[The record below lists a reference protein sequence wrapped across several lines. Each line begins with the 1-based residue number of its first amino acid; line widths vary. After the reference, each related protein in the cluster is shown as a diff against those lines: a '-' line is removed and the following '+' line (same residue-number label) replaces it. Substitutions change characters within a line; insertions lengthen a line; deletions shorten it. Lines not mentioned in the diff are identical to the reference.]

1 MKKEFLA
8 EEINFKEKYMIAM
21 LNMVQDMIQ
30 QLGRQIQQEMTA
42 ISESVKR
49 IETEEKKNEENL
61 QFKTIKEMREFYA
74 KLNEQE
80 QSENVSD
87 K

>member
-1 MKKEFLA
+1 MKKEHLA
-8 EEINFKEKYMIAM
+8 EEVNFKKNYMNSM
-21 LNMVQDMIQ
+21 LNMVQDMIK
-30 QLGRQIQQEMTA
+30 QLGNQISQEMTA
-42 ISESVKR
+42 ISESIKR
-49 IETEEKKNEENL
+49 IEPEEENKGNL
-61 QFKTIKEMREFYA
+61 QFKTISEMREFYA